1 MCARQDSNLQRTNE
15 DQQNLG
21 PRLLGIK
28 VVFHDADFAQLPAM
42 AEAGRADMIMSA
54 MTDTAEREKRLDF
67 VTYFLAGTSLVVQ
80 RGNPKGISDLA
91 SLCGLKVAVET
102 GTVQADLMARQQ
114 SQCAD
119 RPMHIIAEPT
129 NDDALLQLRTGRA
142 AALPMDYPPAD
153 NLTTQPRTRANYQL
167 ASTTQYEPGLYG
179 IGFPKH
185 QTVLR
190 DTVQTALAQLIT
202 SGGYLSALKK
212 WNVASGAVTRTSIN
226 AAGTSS

>member
-1 MCARQDSNLQRTNE
+1 MRARQDSNLQRTNE

-28 VVFHDADFAQLPAM
+28 VVFHNADFAQLPAI

-119 RPMHIIAEPT
+119 RPM
-129 NDDALLQLRTGRA
+129 R
-142 AALPMDYPPAD
+142 
-153 NLTTQPRTRANYQL
+153 
-167 ASTTQYEPGLYG
+167 
-179 IGFPKH
+179 
-185 QTVLR
+185 
-190 DTVQTALAQLIT
+190 
-202 SGGYLSALKK
+202 
-212 WNVASGAVTRTSIN
+212 
-226 AAGTSS
+226 